1 MGSHACV
8 LTASEERGAGS
19 GPSQHSL
26 FSSLTVASPRG
37 LRPAGRC
44 LGEHRRGSLDHR
56 PDLQQGGAGGP
67 GSPDTG
73 PTWGTSGGGPRG
85 LQCARTR
92 SSRADSLGVR
102 GDAAVPVWVSL
113 PLLTWTQRS
122 LSDKA
127 PNCGWRTH
135 GSGLRPTGVVPDPRA
150 TCGRSQEDLEGRV
163 ARRIGAGGPGGDGP
177 CGCRALLWAPVKQ
190 ALVGRAPLPFH

>member
-1 MGSHACV
+1 M
-8 LTASEERGAGS
+8 
-19 GPSQHSL
+19 
-26 FSSLTVASPRG
+26 
-37 LRPAGRC
+37 
-44 LGEHRRGSLDHR
+44 
-56 PDLQQGGAGGP
+56 
-67 GSPDTG
+67 
-73 PTWGTSGGGPRG
+73 
-85 LQCARTR
+85 
-92 SSRADSLGVR
+92 
-102 GDAAVPVWVSL
+102 WVSL

-135 GSGLRPTGVVPDPRA
+135 GSGLRLTGVVPDPQA

-177 CGCRALLWAPVKQ
+177 YGCRALLWAPVKQ